1 MRLKEESKHRRGT
14 MNPIHSD
21 ETANLEEYGI
31 YARYR
36 ESTFENL
43 AETMPATQKEAY
55 ERCRAYAEN
64 FAKHKKNGVGMILK
78 GTVGTGK
85 TSLAVAILREVV
97 QRYGGGYFIP
107 MVSLMDRLL
116 SMSKG
121 DRDEF
126 ERFEK
131 RIRSTPLLVLD
142 DLGAEHENSWVRT
155 KIDAIITERH
165 NRLLPVIITT
175 NLKAN
180 EILEGYRER
189 VYDRLKNSSIVVN
202 FTGASM
208 RKAPTRGEEP

>member
-1 MRLKEESKHRRGT
+1 MRLQAESKKRGMT
-14 MNPIHSD
+14 SRTRCD
-21 ETANLEEYGI
+21 ETVNLEEYGI

-36 ESTFENL
+36 DSTFENL

-55 ERCRAYAEN
+55 DECRTYAEN
-64 FAKHKKNGVGMILK
+64 FAEHKKNGVGMILK

-85 TSLAVAILREVV
+85 TSLAVAVLREVIR
-97 QRYGGGYFIP
+97 RYGGGYFIP

-142 DLGAEHENSWVRT
+142 DLGAEHESSWVRT

-208 RKAPTRGEEP
+208 RSAPKKEKRT